1 MVRKHRMRMT
11 RRHFVA
17 LCGAAACTGATTG
30 WVSAQQSLR
39 QVESLNAPVHPGA
52 PTLVV
57 RDLAGVARYY
67 EEGIGL
73 ARIDADSDTVRLGA
87 GGVPL
92 IVLRKRQ
99 AAEQEPPGLAGLYH
113 TAFLVPSRADLGAW
127 LRRAIE
133 AKLPFDGASDHL
145 VSESLYLSDPE
156 GNGIEVYAD
165 RPRSGWQWSGD
176 TVEMRNSELDIRGI
190 LADGAPL
197 PKSSRAPDGTRVGHV
212 HLRVGGIPEAEQFYK
227 GLLGF
232 DITRKREGATFYAT
246 GRYHHHLATNV
257 WESRGSA
264 RRPGTTTGLAILA
277 LVARDGA
284 AFDAA
289 AERMLAA
296 GGKRKENVITADDPW
311 GNAVELSKA

>member
-1 MVRKHRMRMT
+1 MGVT
-11 RRHFVA
+11 RRDFVA
-17 LCGAAACTGATTG
+17 GCGGAAVAGLAMSEA
-30 WVSAQQSLR
+30 SAQLAPPM
-39 QVESLNAPVHPGA
+39 VESLNAPLHPGA
-52 PTLVV
+52 PTLIV

-87 GGVPL
+87 GGEVL
-92 IVLRKRQ
+92 IVLRKRPS
-99 AAEQEPPGLAGLYH
+99 AEREPPGLAGLYH
-113 TAFLVPSRADLGAW
+113 TAFLVPGRADLGAW

-133 AKLPFDGASDHL
+133 MKLPFDGAADHL

-156 GNGIEVYAD
+156 GNGIEMYAD
-165 RPRSGWQWSGD
+165 RPRSGWKWSGD
-176 TVEMRNSELDIRGI
+176 IVEMRNSELDIRGI
-190 LADGAPL
+190 LSDGAALAASP
-197 PKSSRAPDGTRVGHV
+197 RVPDGTRVGHV

-232 DITRKREGATFYAT
+232 DITRRREGATFYAT
-246 GRYHHHLATNV
+246 GRYHHHLATNT
-257 WESRGSA
+257 WESRGSR
-264 RRPGTTTGLAILA
+264 RRPGTTTGLAMLA
-277 LVARDGA
+277 LLAKDGA

-296 GGKRKENVITADDPW
+296 GGKRKGDAIATDDPW